1 MPFLHLE
8 MKSWGRAEVAVSLAA
23 FNGTSPLHT
32 LYPPVFL
39 TVPAVGRSTP
49 LPQIRNRESPAPT
62 QRQGPLSGSLA
73 NQSQSQDLDPGVS
86 LKLTLFQPHH
96 TSDSPGLLKD
106 PFLAYCTISIR
117 TTYHRQSQGA
127 MSFSSRA
134 FSPPSSL
141 CFLKQLFLYFI

>member
-1 MPFLHLE
+1 MPFLPLE
-8 MKSWGRAEVAVSLAA
+8 MGSWGRAEVTVSLAV

-32 LYPPVFL
+32 LYPPVFIA
-39 TVPAVGRSTP
+39 VPAVGRSTP
-49 LPQIRNRESPAPT
+49 LPQIRNQESPAPT

-73 NQSQSQDLDPGVS
+73 NQSQSQGLGPGVS

-96 TSDSPGLLKD
+96 TSDSPGLLTD
-106 PFLAYCTISIR
+106 PFLAHCTISIR

-134 FSPPSSL
+134 FFPLLPFVS
-141 CFLKQLFLYFI
+141 

>member
-1 MPFLHLE
+1 M
-8 MKSWGRAEVAVSLAA
+8 AA
-23 FNGTSPLHT
+23 LNRISPSHALR
-32 LYPPVFL
+32 PPVFI
-39 TVPAVGRSTP
+39 TVPAVGRGTP
-49 LPQIRNRESPAPT
+49 TLQIRNQESPTPT

-86 LKLTLFQPHH
+86 LKLTLFRPHH

-106 PFLAYCTISIR
+106 PFLAHCTISIR

-134 FSPPSSL
+134 FFPPSSL
-141 CFLKQLFLYFI
+141 CFLKQLFLYLKTWPLQLLRTA